1 MTDYFKKIRALLVD
15 KVGVDPEEVSEDSYF
30 FDDLNV
36 SEIELMELFAELE
49 DEYDISFEE
58 EEKDEVESVGDLI
71 NLLIEHVE

>member
-1 MTDYFKKIRALLVD
+1 MTDYFKKIRSLLVD

-49 DEYDISFEE
+49 DEYDIALEE